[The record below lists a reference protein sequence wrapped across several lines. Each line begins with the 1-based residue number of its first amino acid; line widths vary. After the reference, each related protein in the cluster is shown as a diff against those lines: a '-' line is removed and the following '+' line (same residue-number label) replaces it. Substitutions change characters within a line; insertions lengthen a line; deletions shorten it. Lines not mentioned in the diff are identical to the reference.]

1 MEANF
6 WKNVSL
12 IEKLSKRL
20 SEVVGIIWRV
30 FFLFDVLSKH
40 FLYLA
45 GRGKVEYLLRMMKIE
60 DYT

>member
-1 MEANF
+1 MTC
-6 WKNVSL
+6 
-12 IEKLSKRL
+12 I
-20 SEVVGIIWRV
+20 
-30 FFLFDVLSKH
+30 FLFDVLSKH